1 LGAVNAQA
9 VADLVDALAAKNL
22 SQGLALIHGLV
33 TGGASLNEFC
43 AQVVEH
49 LRGVMML
56 QMTNDPGLLDELP
69 GETIQGMQRQAQ
81 QMPLATTLYAVKRFS
96 EAIAELKG
104 GYQPQ
109 LPLELALIEAVQ
121 GGPVAPVVVQQVVQ
135 QVIQAPGQPS
145 VPRES
150 EQAAPAGRGSKAAG
164 RGGERAGSSSGESD
178 DAAKVD
184 APKPEPAVL
193 DAEAARRLHARW
205 KEFLALVK
213 GQCGQQVTAAL
224 QAVRDI
230 AVSDQAVAL
239 AFGNNEFSRN
249 MVAKPDN
256 LPHVTAIL
264 SNFLGRQV
272 VLECQVG
279 DKASLAGRLV
289 NPSAAPSSGPDPL
302 VEFAVN
308 DLGAQIVE
316 G

>member
-1 LGAVNAQA
+1 
-9 VADLVDALAAKNL
+9 
-22 SQGLALIHGLV
+22 
-33 TGGASLNEFC
+33 
-43 AQVVEH
+43 
-49 LRGVMML
+49 
-56 QMTNDPGLLDELP
+56 
-69 GETIQGMQRQAQ
+69 
-81 QMPLATTLYAVKRFS
+81 
-96 EAIAELKG
+96 
-104 GYQPQ
+104 

-121 GGPVAPVVVQQVVQ
+121 GGPVAPVIVQQVVQ
-135 QVIQAPGQPS
+135 QVVQAPEPSTGQASGPGTT
-145 VPRES
+145 
-150 EQAAPAGRGSKAAG
+150 EQASPAGRGKASG
-164 RGGERAGSSSGESD
+164 RGGERAGGGREGD
-178 DAAKVD
+178 DAKSD
-184 APKPEPAVL
+184 APKPEPPVL

-264 SNFLGRQV
+264 STFLGRQV

-279 DKASLAGRLV
+279 EKANLAGRLV